1 MVKKW
6 KLQLLTATI
15 KKLIRVLFILSA
27 LPAAGE
33 PARLPNWR
41 SILKLMMRHLLA
53 SAFTLCIISLNAQTS
68 VSSGMFGMM
77 EARELG
83 PGTMSGR
90 ITAIEGVVKD
100 EGKTIFIGTAGGG
113 VWKSTNA
120 GASYNSKFDK

>member
-1 MVKKW
+1 MKH
-6 KLQLLTATI
+6 
-15 KKLIRVLFILSA
+15 LSA
-27 LPAAGE
+27 LVC
-33 PARLPNWR
+33 
-41 SILKLMMRHLLA
+41 
-53 SAFTLCIISLNAQTS
+53 TLGVLNYYAQTP

-120 GASYNSKFDK
+120 GASYEAKFDKYCQSIGALAVNQKEPSIVYVGTGESNMRNSVS